1 MNINKVRKR
10 LLNEN
15 ILLNRI
21 MEKAF
26 LLSYIHRT
34 ETCYKLVYAETQQE
48 AESKLKEEL
57 DRMCLS
63 LYGWENIKH
72 FIKSETIL

>member
-1 MNINKVRKR
+1 
-10 LLNEN
+10 
-15 ILLNRI
+15 

-26 LLSYIHRT
+26 LLSYNYRA

-57 DRMCLS
+57 DIVSLS
-63 LYGWENIKH
+63 LYGWKNVKH